1 MIKIVF
7 LSILCLL
14 LASCHQTSS
23 YVSRYGQSIVLNPQ
37 QSESNTENN
46 LTSLIKQKSNP
57 KKQSP
62 IITSKIES
70 NINFSST
77 KFLKGNADCIQII
90 RVKIGGSLTYDE
102 LMNALIKR
110 ANTLGGN
117 AVGISDLNEK
127 KETILTHNKVAQKNN
142 DKVINNLIKE
152 TNMLSSVTADIF
164 KCNSQI

>member
-37 QSESNTENN
+37 QYESNTENK
-46 LTSLIKQKSNP
+46 LTSLIKP
-57 KKQSP
+57 KKKTKKQPP

>member
-37 QSESNTENN
+37 QYESNTENK
-46 LTSLIKQKSNP
+46 LTSLIKPKSNP
-57 KKQSP
+57 KKKPP

>member
-1 MIKIVF
+1 MIKIIL
-7 LSILCLL
+7 LSIFSLL

-37 QSESNTENN
+37 QSESNIENK
-46 LTSLIKQKSNP
+46 LISLIKPKSDL
-57 KKQSP
+57 KKP
-62 IITSKIES
+62 TPVIKPKIES

-77 KFLKGNADCIQII
+77 KFLKGNANCIQII
-90 RVKIGGSLTYDE
+90 RVKIGGSLSYDE
-102 LMNALIKR
+102 LMIALIKR

-127 KETILTHNKVAQKNN
+127 KETILTHNKLTQKNN
-142 DKVINNLIKE
+142 NKVINNLIKE
-152 TNMLSSVTADIF
+152 TIMLSSVTADIF

>member
-1 MIKIVF
+1 MIKIVL
-7 LSILCLL
+7 LSILCLFL
-14 LASCHQTSS
+14 VNCHQTSS

-37 QSESNTENN
+37 QSESNTEKK
-46 LTSLIKQKSNP
+46 LTSLIKPKSNP
-57 KKQSP
+57 KNP
-62 IITSKIES
+62 TPLITSKIES

-90 RVKIGGSLTYDE
+90 RIKIGGSLTYDE

-117 AVGISDLNEK
+117 AVGISDLSEK

>member
-7 LSILCLL
+7 LSILCIL

-37 QSESNTENN
+37 QSESNTENK
-46 LTSLIKQKSNP
+46 LTSLIKPKSNP
-57 KKQSP
+57 KKKPP

-110 ANTLGGN
+110 AITLGGN

-127 KETILTHNKVAQKNN
+127 KEIILTHNKVAQKNN

-152 TNMLSSVTADIF
+152 THMLSSVTADIF

>member
-1 MIKIVF
+1 MIKIVL
-7 LSILCLL
+7 LSILCLF
-14 LASCHQTSS
+14 LANCHQTSS

-37 QSESNTENN
+37 QSESKTESK
-46 LTSLIKQKSNP
+46 LTSLIKPKSNP
-57 KKQSP
+57 KKQPP

-127 KETILTHNKVAQKNN
+127 KETILTHNNIAQKNN
-142 DKVINNLIKE
+142 DKIINNLIKE

>member
-37 QSESNTENN
+37 QSESNTENK
-46 LTSLIKQKSNP
+46 LTSLIKPKSNP
-57 KKQSP
+57 KKKPP

>member
-37 QSESNTENN
+37 QSESNTENK
-46 LTSLIKQKSNP
+46 LTSLIKPKSNP
-57 KKQSP
+57 KKKPP

-127 KETILTHNKVAQKNN
+127 KETILTHNKIAQKNN
-142 DKVINNLIKE
+142 DKIINNLIKE

>member
-37 QSESNTENN
+37 QYESNTENK
-46 LTSLIKQKSNP
+46 LTSLIKPKSNP
-57 KKQSP
+57 KKKPP

-127 KETILTHNKVAQKNN
+127 KETILTHNKIAQKNN
-142 DKVINNLIKE
+142 DKIINNLIKE

>member
-1 MIKIVF
+1 M
-7 LSILCLL
+7 
-14 LASCHQTSS
+14 
-23 YVSRYGQSIVLNPQ
+23 
-37 QSESNTENN
+37 
-46 LTSLIKQKSNP
+46 
-57 KKQSP
+57 
-62 IITSKIES
+62 
-70 NINFSST
+70 
-77 KFLKGNADCIQII
+77 
-90 RVKIGGSLTYDE
+90 TYDE